1 MKLNLK
7 KHITL
12 VSLFI
17 FVIVFCV
24 GCGKSEEPKE
34 SEEPMNTAENT
45 EKENTASITEPV
57 ITEAVITES
66 VDPVDTENIK
76 DEVTDVTPIETN
88 IDETPEYTTSE
99 ESTDDSLNELI
110 NDGFVVMKNG
120 SVISG
125 EEKWLEFVEK
135 TKAKEP
141 AEISVAYYF
150 TLTGKVSKKLYE
162 QIKDDYPMAYLHL
175 LKYDGENFIYT
186 PLQKSDSSEEKY
198 VITQNDEIGYEETYK
213 YLKHYT
219 EKAPSD
225 TALYY
230 TFDKYV
236 LVNDDTV
243 TWDDIW
249 NGMISNE
256 FGAGI
261 KNSEVFNKYDYKEG
275 VDPDKLII
283 IDIDF

>member
-1 MKLNLK
+1 METKEDNTMKLNIK
-7 KHITL
+7 KHFAL
-12 VSLFI
+12 VLLFI
-17 FVIVFCV
+17 AVTAFCI
-24 GCGKSEEPKE
+24 GCGKT
-34 SEEPMNTAENT
+34 EEPMNTVENT
-45 EKENTASITEPV
+45 ENINNEV
-57 ITEAVITES
+57 IDI
-66 VDPVDTENIK
+66 
-76 DEVTDVTPIETN
+76 TPIETN

-99 ESTDDSLNELI
+99 ESIDDSLNELI

-135 TKAKEP
+135 AEAKEP

-162 QIKDDYPMAYLHL
+162 QTKDDYPMAYLHL
-175 LKYDGENFIYT
+175 LKYDGENFIFT

-249 NGMISNE
+249 NGMISSE

-261 KNSEVFNKYDYKEG
+261 KNFEVFNKYDYKEG